1 MPELRTWLTDLG
13 LLESP
18 RWHDGRLY
26 FSDWTA
32 QEVIALDL
40 DGKHEVVA
48 RVDSIPLCTAWQPD
62 GRMVLVDSARGLLL
76 RLEPDG
82 SLATHADLTVIGTG
96 WNDIVIDGRGN
107 TYVDRAGFDMLSG
120 GAFAPGA
127 VTHVGPDGS
136 ARDVADGI
144 SFPNG
149 MAVTP
154 DNSTLIV
161 ADSYGKR
168 LMGYDIGAD
177 GGLSNGRVWADL
189 GDGVPDGICVDAE
202 NAVWYADVPNRQCV
216 RVREGGEKVRTID
229 LDRGAFACELG
240 GEDRTTLFIVAAEWR
255 GMPEMVPPGTGQVLS
270 AEVEVPGAGWP

>member
-1 MPELRTWLTDLG
+1 MSELRTWITGLG

-18 RWHDGRLY
+18 RWYDGRLY

-32 QEVIALDL
+32 HEVIALDL

-48 RVDSIPLCTAWQPD
+48 RVESIPLCTAWQPD
-62 GRMVLVDSARGLLL
+62 GRLVIVDSARALLL
-76 RLEPDG
+76 RMEPDG
-82 SLATHADLTVIGTG
+82 SLVTHADLSGIGQG

-107 TYVDRAGFDMLSG
+107 IYVDRAGFDMLSG
-120 GAFAPGA
+120 AQFAPGA
-127 VTHVGPDGS
+127 VTHVGPDGL

-149 MAVTP
+149 LAVTP

-168 LMGYDIGAD
+168 LMGYDIGPD
-177 GGLSNGRVWADL
+177 GSLANGRVWADL
-189 GDGVPDGICVDAE
+189 GDSVPDGICVDAE
-202 NAVWYADVPNRQCV
+202 HAVWYADVPNRQCV
-216 RVREGGEKVRTID
+216 RVREGGEKVRTIQ

-240 GEDRTTLFIVAAEWR
+240 GENRSTLFIVAAEWR

-270 AEVEVPGAGWP
+270 TEVEVPGAGWP